1 MQHRP
6 LPYAAADTGHATRS
20 VACGES
26 RMVYAYHLGAE
37 ISDMNETWRRFG
49 SYDVLTLHD
58 GIFEAPLD
66 VLIHAGGEAAR
77 DEAVARWDKPK
88 ISIVVNCFALKDAGG
103 ITLVDAGT
111 GPSWGAAMGH
121 APAAM
126 AKAGIAPKQVERI
139 LITHLH
145 GDHALG
151 LFDGDRARFPN
162 AEIIVPEADF
172 GFFGEEANRAQTPQ
186 NRQGGFA
193 VTAAVKKHYDGRIH
207 PAPAGTVRPGIAL
220 IPLPGHTVG
229 HSGYLIE
236 GEESLLLWG
245 DALHLSDLQASDPDI
260 GFVYD
265 FDAAT
270 AVASRRAVLER
281 ATREGWIVSG
291 GHIEGF
297 RRVIDKGAGYELIP
311 A

>member
-1 MQHRP
+1 MVQQ
-6 LPYAAADTGHATRS
+6 
-20 VACGES
+20 S
-26 RMVYAYHLGAE
+26 RRIGA
-37 ISDMNETWRRFG
+37 
-49 SYDVLTLHD
+49 YDVSILHD
-58 GIFEAPLD
+58 GVFEAPLD
-66 VLIHAGGEAAR
+66 VLIHADGEAAR
-77 DEAVARWDKPK
+77 DEVVGRWGKPK
-88 ISIVVNCFALKDAGG
+88 VSIIVNCFALKAPDG
-103 ITLVDAGT
+103 ITLIDAGT

-126 AKAGIAPKQVERI
+126 AAAGIASEDVARV

-151 LFDGDRARFPN
+151 LFDGDAARFPN

-172 GFFGEEANRAQTPQ
+172 GFYGDEANRARTPEKK
-186 NRQGGFA
+186 QGAFA
-193 VTAAVKKHYDGRIH
+193 ITASLKKLYAGRIR
-207 PAPAGTVRPGIAL
+207 AVPAGEAWRGISL
-220 IPLPGHTVG
+220 ISLPGHTFG

-236 GEESLLLWG
+236 GDGESLLLWG

-270 AVASRRAVLER
+270 AVASRRGILER
-281 ATREGWIVSG
+281 AAHENWLVSG
-291 GHIEGF
+291 GHVEGF
-297 RRVIDKGAGYELIP
+297 KRVVKKSAGYELQP

>member
-1 MQHRP
+1 MVQHSRRVGT
-6 LPYAAADTGHATRS
+6 YEVS
-20 VACGES
+20 V
-26 RMVYAYHLGAE
+26 
-37 ISDMNETWRRFG
+37 
-49 SYDVLTLHD
+49 LHD
-58 GIFEAPLD
+58 GVFEAPLD
-66 VLIHAGGEAAR
+66 VLIHANGEIAR
-77 DEAVARWDKPK
+77 DGAIARWGKPK
-88 ISIVVNCFALKDAGG
+88 VSIIVNCFALKGADG

-126 AKAGIAPKQVERI
+126 AATGIAPEDVSRV

-151 LFDGDRARFPN
+151 LFDGDKARFPE

-172 GFFGEEANRAQTPQ
+172 GFYGDDANRARTPDKK
-186 NRQGGFA
+186 QGAFA
-193 VTAAVKKHYDGRIH
+193 ITVTLKKLYAGRIR
-207 PAPAGTVRPGIAL
+207 PAPAGKVRPGISL
-220 IPLPGHTVG
+220 IPLPGHTFG

-236 GEESLLLWG
+236 GQDESLLLWG
-245 DALHLSDLQASDPDI
+245 DALHLSDLQACDPDI

-270 AVASRRAVLER
+270 ALASRRGILER
-281 ATREGWIVSG
+281 AAHENWLVSG
-291 GHIEGF
+291 GHVEGF
-297 RRVIDKGAGYELIP
+297 RRVAKKGAGYELQP

>member
-1 MQHRP
+1 MDRQ
-6 LPYAAADTGHATRS
+6 S
-20 VACGES
+20 VRIG
-26 RMVYAYHLGAE
+26 
-37 ISDMNETWRRFG
+37 D
-49 SYDVLTLHD
+49 YDVSILQD

-66 VLIHAGGEAAR
+66 VLIHAAGAAAR
-77 DEAVARWDKPK
+77 DDIVARWGRPK
-88 ISIVVNCFALKDAGG
+88 ISIVVNCFALKDAHG

-126 AKAGIAPKQVERI
+126 AAAGIAAEQVERV

-151 LFDGDRARFPN
+151 LFDGERPRFPN

-172 GFFGEEANRAQTPQ
+172 GFFGTEANRARTPQ
-186 NRQGGFA
+186 NKQGGFA
-193 VTAAVKKHYDGRIH
+193 IATALKAHYPGHIRAVANG
-207 PAPAGTVRPGIAL
+207 PVRPGIQL

-229 HSGYLIE
+229 HSGYLIKG
-236 GEESLLLWG
+236 GEHDLLLWG
-245 DALHLSDLQASDPDI
+245 DALHLSDLQAAEPDI

-265 FDAAT
+265 FDATTAT
-270 AVASRRAVLER
+270 ASRRAILER
-281 ATREGWIVSG
+281 AAREAWLVSG

-297 RRVIDKGAGYELIP
+297 RRVIAKGAGFELAP

>member
-1 MQHRP
+1 MVQHARRI
-6 LPYAAADTGHATRS
+6 G
-20 VACGES
+20 
-26 RMVYAYHLGAE
+26 AYE
-37 ISDMNETWRRFG
+37 ISI
-49 SYDVLTLHD
+49 LHD
-58 GIFEAPLD
+58 GVFEAPLD
-66 VLIHAGGEAAR
+66 VLIHADGEAAR
-77 DEAVARWDKPK
+77 DQAVARWGKPK
-88 ISIVVNCFALKDAGG
+88 VSIVVNCFALKGADG
-103 ITLVDAGT
+103 ITLIDAGT

-126 AKAGIAPKQVERI
+126 AVAGIAPENVARI

-151 LFDGDRARFPN
+151 LFDGDSPFFPN

-172 GFFGEEANRAQTPQ
+172 SFYGDEANRAHTPEKK
-186 NRQGGFA
+186 QGAFA
-193 VTAAVKKHYDGRIH
+193 ITATLKRLYAGRIRSV
-207 PAPAGTVRPGIAL
+207 PAGEARPGISL
-220 IPLPGHTVG
+220 IPLPGHTFG

-236 GEESLLLWG
+236 DGEESLLLWG

-270 AVASRRAVLER
+270 ALASRRGILER
-281 ATREGWIVSG
+281 AAHENWLVSG
-291 GHIEGF
+291 GHVEGF
-297 RRVIDKGAGYELIP
+297 RRVVKKGAGYELQP

>member
-1 MQHRP
+1 MR
-6 LPYAAADTGHATRS
+6 T
-20 VACGES
+20 
-26 RMVYAYHLGAE
+26 
-37 ISDMNETWRRFG
+37 IDMGETWRRFG
-49 SYDVLTLHD
+49 SYEVLTLRD

-66 VLIHAGGEAAR
+66 VLIHAGGETAR
-77 DEAVARWDKPK
+77 DEAVARWGKPK
-88 ISIVVNCFALKDAGG
+88 VSIPVNCFALRAADG

-111 GPSWGAAMGH
+111 GPSWGEAMGH

-126 AKAGIAPKQVERI
+126 ARAGVAPDEVEHV

-162 AEIIVPEADF
+162 AAIIVPEADF
-172 GFFGEEANRAQTPQ
+172 AFFGDEANRAQTPQ

-193 VTAAVKKHYDGRIH
+193 VTAAVKQHYGDRIS
-207 PAPAGTVRPGIAL
+207 PAAAGTVRPGITL
-220 IPLPGHTVG
+220 VPLPGHTVG

-245 DALHLSDLQASDPDI
+245 DGLHLSDLQAAEPEI

-265 FDAAT
+265 FDATT
-270 AVASRRAVLER
+270 ALASRRAVLKR
-281 ATREGWIVSG
+281 AAREGWLVSG

-297 RRVIDKGAGYELIP
+297 RRVVEHGAGYELIP

>member
-1 MQHRP
+1 MRTI
-6 LPYAAADTGHATRS
+6 DIG
-20 VACGES
+20 
-26 RMVYAYHLGAE
+26 
-37 ISDMNETWRRFG
+37 ETWRRFG
-49 SYDVLTLHD
+49 SYEVLILHD

-66 VLIHAGGEAAR
+66 VLIHADGEAAR
-77 DEAVARWDKPK
+77 DEAVGRWGKPK
-88 ISIVVNCFALKDAGG
+88 LSIPVNCFALKGVDG
-103 ITLVDAGT
+103 ITLIDAGT

-126 AKAGIAPKQVERI
+126 AKAGIAPEQIQGV

-162 AEIIVPEADF
+162 AEIIVPEADL
-172 GFFGEEANRAQTPQ
+172 GFFSEEANRARTPR
-186 NRQGGFA
+186 NKQGGFA
-193 VTAAVKKHYDGRIH
+193 VTAAVKTHYADRIR

-220 IPLPGHTVG
+220 VPLPGHTVG
-229 HSGYLIE
+229 HGGYLIE

-245 DALHLSDLQASDPDI
+245 DALHLSDLQGANPEVGLI
-260 GFVYD
+260 YD

-270 AVASRRAVLER
+270 AIASRRAILER
-281 ATREGWIVSG
+281 ATRRGWTVSG

-297 RRVIDKGAGYELIP
+297 RRVVENGSGYELIP

>member
-1 MQHRP
+1 M
-6 LPYAAADTGHATRS
+6 G
-20 VACGES
+20 
-26 RMVYAYHLGAE
+26 
-37 ISDMNETWRRFG
+37 ETWRRFG

-58 GIFEAPLD
+58 GVFEAPLD
-66 VLIHAGGEAAR
+66 VLIHASGQAAR
-77 DEAVARWDKPK
+77 DESVSRWGKPK
-88 ISIVVNCFALKDAGG
+88 VSIPVNCFALKHADG

-111 GPSWGAAMGH
+111 GPSWGEAMGH

-126 AKAGIAPKQVERI
+126 ASAGIAPEQVERV

-151 LFDGDRARFPN
+151 LFDGDRARFLK

-172 GFFGEEANRAQTPQ
+172 GFFGNEANRAQTPQ

-193 VTAAVKKHYDGRIH
+193 VATAVKKHYGDRIR
-207 PAPAGTVRPGIAL
+207 PVAAGPVRSGIAL

-245 DALHLSDLQASDPDI
+245 DALHLSDLQASDPDV
-260 GFVYD
+260 GLVYD

-270 AVASRRAVLER
+270 AVASRRAILER
-281 ATREGWIVSG
+281 AARDGWVVSG
-291 GHIEGF
+291 GHVDGF
-297 RRVIDKGAGYELIP
+297 RRVIENGSEYELIP

>member
-1 MQHRP
+1 
-6 LPYAAADTGHATRS
+6 
-20 VACGES
+20 
-26 RMVYAYHLGAE
+26 
-37 ISDMNETWRRFG
+37 MNETWRRFG

-58 GIFEAPLD
+58 GIFEAQLD
-66 VLIHAGGEAAR
+66 VLVHANGQAAR
-77 DEAVARWDKPK
+77 DEAVARWGKPK
-88 ISIVVNCFALKDAGG
+88 VSIPVNCFALKGASG

-111 GPSWGAAMGH
+111 GPSWGEAMGH

-126 AKAGIAPKQVERI
+126 ARAAISPEQVERV

-151 LFDGDRARFPN
+151 LFDGDRARFPK
-162 AEIIVPEADF
+162 AAIIVPEADF
-172 GFFGEEANRAQTPQ
+172 SFFGDEANRAQTPQ

-193 VTAAVKKHYDGRIH
+193 VTAAVKKHYGDRIR
-207 PAPAGTVRPGIAL
+207 PAPAGTVRPGITL

-245 DALHLSDLQASDPDI
+245 DALHLSELQASDPDVGLI
-260 GFVYD
+260 YD

-270 AVASRRAVLER
+270 AIASRRAILER
-281 ATREGWIVSG
+281 AAREGWIVSG

-297 RRVIDKGAGYELIP
+297 RRVIKNGPGYELMP
-311 A
+311 T

>member
-1 MQHRP
+1 
-6 LPYAAADTGHATRS
+6 
-20 VACGES
+20 
-26 RMVYAYHLGAE
+26 
-37 ISDMNETWRRFG
+37 MNGTWRRFG
-49 SYDVLTLHD
+49 SYDVLALHD

-66 VLIHAGGEAAR
+66 VLIHAGGQVALDA
-77 DEAVARWDKPK
+77 AVARWSKPK
-88 ISIVVNCFALKDAGG
+88 VSIPVNCFALKDVDG

-111 GPSWGAAMGH
+111 GLSWGEAMGH

-126 AKAGIAPKQVERI
+126 ASAGIAPEQIVRV

-151 LFDGDRARFPN
+151 LFDGDRARFAN
-162 AEIIVPEADF
+162 AEIVVPEADL

-193 VTAAVKKHYDGRIH
+193 VAAAVKKHYADRIR
-207 PAPAGTVRPGIAL
+207 PVAAGTVRPGIAL
-220 IPLPGHTVG
+220 IPLPGHTFG
-229 HSGYLIE
+229 HSGYLVE
-236 GEESLLLWG
+236 SEESLLLWG
-245 DALHLSDLQASDPDI
+245 DALHLSDLQASDPDV
-260 GFVYD
+260 GLVYD

-270 AVASRRAVLER
+270 AVASRCAILER
-281 ATREGWIVSG
+281 AARESWIVSG

-297 RRVIDKGAGYELIP
+297 RRVVGNGSGYELLP

>member
-1 MQHRP
+1 MP
-6 LPYAAADTGHATRS
+6 TMAAR
-20 VACGES
+20 
-26 RMVYAYHLGAE
+26 
-37 ISDMNETWRRFG
+37 DMSGTWRRFG
-49 SYDVLTLHD
+49 SYDVLILDD
-58 GIFEAPLD
+58 GVFEAPLD
-66 VLIHAGGEAAR
+66 VLIHAEGEAAR
-77 DEAVARWDKPK
+77 DEAVARWGKSK
-88 ISIVVNCFALKDAGG
+88 VSISVNCFALKGADG

-111 GPSWGAAMGH
+111 GPSWGEAMGH

-126 AKAGIAPKQVERI
+126 ARADIAPEQVQRV

-151 LFDGDRARFPN
+151 LFDGERARFPN

-172 GFFGEEANRAQTPQ
+172 GFFGNEANRAQTPQ

-193 VTAAVKKHYDGRIH
+193 ITATMKKVYASRIR
-207 PAPAGTVRPGIAL
+207 PAPAGVVRPGITL
-220 IPLPGHTVG
+220 IPLPGHTAG

-236 GEESLLLWG
+236 GEPSLLLWG
-245 DALHLSDLQASDPDI
+245 DALHLSDLQASEPDI
-260 GFVYD
+260 GLVYD

-270 AVASRRAVLER
+270 ARASRRAILAR
-281 ATREGWIVSG
+281 AADEGWLVSG

-297 RRVIDKGAGYELIP
+297 RRVVANGPGYELIP

>member
-1 MQHRP
+1 M
-6 LPYAAADTGHATRS
+6 S
-20 VACGES
+20 
-26 RMVYAYHLGAE
+26 
-37 ISDMNETWRRFG
+37 ETWRRFG
-49 SYDVLTLHD
+49 AYEVLTVHD

-66 VLIHAGGEAAR
+66 VLVHADGEAAR
-77 DEAVARWDKPK
+77 DEAVARWGKPK
-88 ISIVVNCFALKDAGG
+88 VSIPVNCFALKGADG

-111 GPSWGAAMGH
+111 GPSWGEAMGH

-126 AKAGIAPKQVERI
+126 AKAGIAPEQVARV

-162 AEIIVPEADF
+162 AGIIVPEADF
-172 GFFGEEANRAQTPQ
+172 GFFGDEGNRARTPQ

-193 VTAAVKKHYDGRIH
+193 VTAAVKKHYGDRIH

-220 IPLPGHTVG
+220 IPLPGHTAG

-236 GEESLLLWG
+236 GEQSLLLWG
-245 DALHLSDLQASDPDI
+245 DALHLSDLQATDPDI

-270 AVASRRAVLER
+270 ARVSRRDILAR
-281 ATREGWIVSG
+281 AAGEGWYVCG
-291 GHIEGF
+291 GHIDGF
-297 RRVIDKGAGYELIP
+297 RRVVANAKGYELVP

>member
-1 MQHRP
+1 M
-6 LPYAAADTGHATRS
+6 S
-20 VACGES
+20 
-26 RMVYAYHLGAE
+26 
-37 ISDMNETWRRFG
+37 ETWRRFG
-49 SYDVLTLHD
+49 SYDVLILDD

-66 VLIHAGGEAAR
+66 VLIHADGEAAR
-77 DEAVARWDKPK
+77 DEALARWGKPK
-88 ISIVVNCFALKDAGG
+88 VSIPVNCFALRGADG

-126 AKAGIAPKQVERI
+126 AKAGILPEQVERV

-151 LFDGDRARFPN
+151 LFDGERARFPN

-172 GFFGEEANRAQTPQ
+172 GFFGNETNRARTPP

-193 VTAAVKKHYDGRIH
+193 VTAAVKTHYGDRIR
-207 PAPAGTVRPGIAL
+207 PVAAGSVRPGIAL
-220 IPLPGHTVG
+220 IPLPGHTAG
-229 HSGYLIE
+229 HGGYLIE
-236 GEESLLLWG
+236 GEQSLLLCG
-245 DALHLSDLQASDPDI
+245 DALHLADLQASEPHI
-260 GFVYD
+260 GLVYD

-270 AVASRRAVLER
+270 ALTSRRAILAR
-281 ATREGWIVSG
+281 AAREDWIVSG

-297 RRVIDKGAGYELIP
+297 RRVIEAGVGYKLIP